1 MKRALLLLA
10 LFGSLF
16 CLPGALTAGAE
27 ETTADIQPGD
37 IETLVKQLEGDQSAA
52 AARQLQKI
60 GAPAVP
66 AVAKGAD
73 GKQIATIARYFDV
86 LGQMQV
92 SDDEATAKAA
102 SEALEELA
110 KSETEIVARRARTMI
125 RLKPVMRM
133 QKEAR
138 EKAGIGND
146 GAGAAEG
153 RVSKF
158 TWTGDG
164 KSLQLTEA
172 ADGSFSGTVTE
183 TVDGKEKV
191 TQVQVANEKE
201 LEEKYPDAHKL
212 YLKQPAARQRQVQ
225 RARNPALNGANR
237 VPGIQIGGNVQ
248 VGGDRIAISS
258 DGTKRKIDAQ
268 SGDDRV
274 EITDTNGK
282 DIQLKHTRT
291 VDGKKKTDEYQGTDL
306 DDLKKKHPEAAKLYE
321 KYAANNNI
329 VVRGPGG
336 AGGGIQIQ
344 VQANGGVV
352 GRGPVIQAV
361 PNNPDRPAGTGP
373 RTIRS
378 VLNGRKVEIS
388 DDDGKQIK
396 IKVTQT
402 VDGKDVTEEFSAET
416 FDKLKSEHPAAAEL
430 YEKLAGR

>member
-1 MKRALLLLA
+1 
-10 LFGSLF
+10 
-16 CLPGALTAGAE
+16 
-27 ETTADIQPGD
+27 
-37 IETLVKQLEGDQSAA
+37 
-52 AARQLQKI
+52 
-60 GAPAVP
+60 
-66 AVAKGAD
+66 
-73 GKQIATIARYFDV
+73 
-86 LGQMQV
+86 
-92 SDDEATAKAA
+92 
-102 SEALEELA
+102 
-110 KSETEIVARRARTMI
+110 
-125 RLKPVMRM
+125 M